1 LTTIHLSLN
10 PRIFAFLD
18 FCDTAVGPAKF
29 DSTFRLTAPV
39 DYRAIESSHPTP
51 SISQGVI
58 ENLPPGYAEILFT
71 MARVRKEAEASGDGD
86 DIVVLEGPDNSYDQ
100 YSMYVELW
108 FESATTIDIR
118 TATVQVRRSH
128 LRRLL
133 ADHIVQQIED
143 QLHCIEHDVARH
155 PEKQRPF
162 ISLLLDLHSLVDK
175 GFKTL
180 TSPLADGEKP
190 CSPHN
195 VETDMQAMLSDCQSH
210 TPSLAVNGVE
220 AKDTNAQNQL
230 MMRIG
235 SMIRIGSM
243 VQGIMEQFARRREN
257 SKMIHQVME
266 QIEHI
271 DYSNGN
277 QRKLIMWLDDLRH
290 QTDGQWLAK
299 LEQRQLEAATAQP
312 SAARPGLRL

>member
-1 LTTIHLSLN
+1 
-10 PRIFAFLD
+10 
-18 FCDTAVGPAKF
+18 
-29 DSTFRLTAPV
+29 
-39 DYRAIESSHPTP
+39 
-51 SISQGVI
+51 
-58 ENLPPGYAEILFT
+58 
-71 MARVRKEAEASGDGD
+71 
-86 DIVVLEGPDNSYDQ
+86 
-100 YSMYVELW
+100 
-108 FESATTIDIR
+108 
-118 TATVQVRRSH
+118 
-128 LRRLL
+128 
-133 ADHIVQQIED
+133 
-143 QLHCIEHDVARH
+143 
-155 PEKQRPF
+155 
-162 ISLLLDLHSLVDK
+162 
-175 GFKTL
+175 
-180 TSPLADGEKP
+180 
-190 CSPHN
+190 
-195 VETDMQAMLSDCQSH
+195 
-210 TPSLAVNGVE
+210 VE